1 MFYVYICSSLLFPL
15 PSRAASKKIRRFGD
29 QTTLLRLL
37 LLLIIIETV
46 AQLARVSAI
55 SAKSSPPFI
64 LPRNWC
70 IVCSPEIHSGGR
82 SRSSLRRR
90 VSLSRAEINDSVR
103 GVHGCRVPVVR
114 ARGSR
119 TYVVLQLVCA
129 SMLSHDFFSYF
140 NRVSRWVISVKYN
153 CDTYI
158 EYFLK
163 FKIVVFK
170 VET

>member
-1 MFYVYICSSLLFPL
+1 MFYVYICSSLLLPL

-70 IVCSPEIHSGGR
+70 IVCSPEIHSGG

-119 TYVVLQLVCA
+119 TYVVLLVCA

-140 NRVSRWVISVKYN
+140 NREFRTLDGWFLWSIIVTRISN
-153 CDTYI
+153 I
-158 EYFLK
+158 S
-163 FKIVVFK
+163 
-170 VET
+170 

>member
-1 MFYVYICSSLLFPL
+1 MFYVYICFSLLLPL

-70 IVCSPEIHSGGR
+70 IVCSPEIHSGG

-119 TYVVLQLVCA
+119 TYVVLLVCA

-140 NRVSRWVISVKYN
+140 NREFRTLDGWFLWSIIVTRISN
-153 CDTYI
+153 I
-158 EYFLK
+158 S
-163 FKIVVFK
+163 
-170 VET
+170 